1 MNAMMLDVTQEQRE
15 RLFARYGR
23 LFARGDVIFR
33 EGEPGREMYVIQ
45 EGRVRILKTVR
56 KQEKSLAILKPG
68 DFFGEMAILNDHVR
82 TATAAAIDD
91 CKILAFDQTTFE
103 AMITSHVGITVRLI
117 KRLASRLRD
126 ADDQIENLMLKDNQS
141 KIVNTLLKL
150 AKVARAAEGAAGEGV
165 VLRITPLELSSKVG
179 LDVDTVK
186 RGMYQL
192 RESAFIDIQEER
204 VYIHN
209 TEELEKLYRL
219 LGMKEELEGVGG
231 A

>member
-1 MNAMMLDVTQEQRE
+1 MMLDVTQEQRE

-45 EGRVRILKTVR
+45 DGRVRILKTVR

-91 CKILAFDQTTFE
+91 CKILAFDQSTFE

-150 AKVARAAEGAAGEGV
+150 AKVARAAEGATGEGI

>member
-1 MNAMMLDVTQEQRE
+1 VLDVTQEQRE

-23 LFARGDVIFR
+23 LFKRGDVVFR
-33 EGEPGREMYVIQ
+33 EGEPGSEMYVLQ

-91 CKILAFDQTTFE
+91 CKVLAFDQSTFE
-103 AMITSHVGITVRLI
+103 AMITSHVGITIRLI
-117 KRLASRLRD
+117 RRLASRLRD

-141 KIVNTLLKL
+141 KIVNSLLKL
-150 AKVARAAEGAAGEGV
+150 ARTMREPGSEAAS
-165 VLRITPLELSSKVG
+165 LRITPLELSSKVG

-192 RESAFIDIQEER
+192 RESAFIDIQDER
-204 VYIHN
+204 VLIFN
-209 TEELEKLYRL
+209 VEELEKLYRL
-219 LGMKEELEGVGG
+219 LGMKEELEDGG
-231 A
+231 